1 MCGRIKV
8 TSKNDR
14 SIKHTIIEIERIG
27 IMRREASL
35 EQWRELYEVAIKI
48 KEFKPWQYFWDMDLI
63 TIILPEYREPF
74 YCSVMGRNGECFAIG
89 TYYGFNAINGFLKIS
104 ESPDIPTGQLIRYQK
119 NMMCYFGNRDELNKK
134 ELQVIKDL
142 GLKFRGKNQWIYF
155 HSFEPGYAP
164 YILDQQEVTQ
174 LTLVFKQLY
183 MALKH
188 FIEGEVQVDFEERN
202 TLFRMFDAEEGL
214 WLTFEA
220 PLMFPRAQY
229 PRPVIED
236 EILMAKLKKQKIIQ
250 KELEIDIVFLK
261 AVIND
266 KHFSKP
272 LQPKMLTLAEAKSDM
287 ILSQDILSPKDDE
300 VQKVLGIIVSY
311 ILNIGRPKTI
321 YVRDEYMESLL
332 ADLCERFEINLKIKG
347 KLKGID
353 TFVKS
358 LEARFFQSPLLQF

>member
-1 MCGRIKV
+1 
-8 TSKNDR
+8 
-14 SIKHTIIEIERIG
+14 
-27 IMRREASL
+27 
-35 EQWRELYEVAIKI
+35 
-48 KEFKPWQYFWDMDLI
+48 
-63 TIILPEYREPF
+63 
-74 YCSVMGRNGECFAIG
+74 
-89 TYYGFNAINGFLKIS
+89 
-104 ESPDIPTGQLIRYQK
+104 
-119 NMMCYFGNRDELNKK
+119 
-134 ELQVIKDL
+134 
-142 GLKFRGKNQWIYF
+142 
-155 HSFEPGYAP
+155 
-164 YILDQQEVTQ
+164 
-174 LTLVFKQLY
+174 
-183 MALKH
+183 
-188 FIEGEVQVDFEERN
+188 
-202 TLFRMFDAEEGL
+202 
-214 WLTFEA
+214 
-220 PLMFPRAQY
+220 
-229 PRPVIED
+229 
-236 EILMAKLKKQKIIQ
+236 MAKLKTKNNQ
-250 KELEIDIVFLK
+250 KELEIDIVLK